1 MTEQG
6 LVVPPQQLECQPSQ
20 CEVVAKFD
28 RCFID
33 RHHLYW
39 PHRKFSSSPLAAA
52 FRAQRFN
59 SINLHRCQHNDLHR
73 RFDES
78 AMPSSDLMA
87 SFLDEAELLERL
99 GVVLGAL
106 ESIELALVTSNKR
119 KQARDPER
127 YLDRYIAFD
136 EESRSLQTQARRL
149 EIIRPEVV
157 TMHLGNAALALEA
170 A

>member
-1 MTEQG
+1 
-6 LVVPPQQLECQPSQ
+6 
-20 CEVVAKFD
+20 
-28 RCFID
+28 
-33 RHHLYW
+33 
-39 PHRKFSSSPLAAA
+39 
-52 FRAQRFN
+52 
-59 SINLHRCQHNDLHR
+59 
-73 RFDES
+73 
-78 AMPSSDLMA
+78 MA

-106 ESIELALVTSNKR
+106 ESIELALVTSNTRKR
-119 KQARDPER
+119 ARDPER

-136 EESRSLQTQARRL
+136 EESRSLQTQARQL